1 MAANTPGAGQGTGYW
16 SVISGPNTPTITS
29 LNSATT
35 TITGL
40 TTGTYVFRWTIQN
53 GPYCT
58 PSTDDVSVQVVPPA
72 NAGADQSSCEA
83 TSANLFGNA
92 STTGTWSQVGT
103 VPNTA
108 TLTVTTPSTATA
120 SGLIA
125 GTYTFR
131 YSISTPGCTS
141 SDDMQVII
149 STPTVANA
157 GVDKDLC
164 GVTSWTMTAN
174 TPTSGTGLWTRVS
187 GPNTPTISSASSP
200 TATIGATGTAAIA
213 GTYMYDWKITN
224 GSCSSTD
231 RVVIR
236 ISNIDATA
244 NAGADQNHV
253 CGSVAYMAASAPIN
267 GTGLWSQ
274 ISGPNTAA
282 FSSTISYNST
292 VTGLIAGTYV
302 FRWTISSGACTPVYD
317 EVSITVFA

>member
-1 MAANTPGAGQGTGYW
+1 MVSGSGGVVFSDVNSPTSTVSNLSSGVYVLRWTITNGTCSSNYDEVKLSVSTPPATAAAGNDIFICGSGTTTTMAANTPGAGQGTGYW

-58 PSTDDVSVQVVPPA
+58 PSTDDVSVQVVPTA

-157 GVDKDLC
+157 GVDK
-164 GVTSWTMTAN
+164 
-174 TPTSGTGLWTRVS
+174 
-187 GPNTPTISSASSP
+187 IY
-200 TATIGATGTAAIA
+200 A
-213 GTYMYDWKITN
+213 G
-224 GSCSSTD
+224 
-231 RVVIR
+231 
-236 ISNIDATA
+236 
-244 NAGADQNHV
+244 
-253 CGSVAYMAASAPIN
+253 
-267 GTGLWSQ
+267 
-274 ISGPNTAA
+274 
-282 FSSTISYNST
+282 
-292 VTGLIAGTYV
+292 
-302 FRWTISSGACTPVYD
+302 
-317 EVSITVFA
+317 